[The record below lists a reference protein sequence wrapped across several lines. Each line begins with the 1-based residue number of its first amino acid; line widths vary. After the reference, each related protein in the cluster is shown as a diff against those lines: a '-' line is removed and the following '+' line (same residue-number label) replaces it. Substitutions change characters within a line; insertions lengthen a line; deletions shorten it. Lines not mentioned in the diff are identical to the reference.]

1 MAQTLTDLGKNRAD
15 TVIAAVFE
23 IAKTNICSWGSF
35 TQAQACRDTIA
46 NTEKTSQY
54 TQVLQK
60 NSRILLINFLFPL
73 TYSSGSDIAPGQII
87 FCARGAVFDARRNLP
102 TLMDYQWAAWCI
114 TVAIGYVFGQV
125 LLRHPE
131 LLRAL
136 QTIGV
141 IYIKLYHFRSVE
153 GRPTAKNSHDQR

>member
-1 MAQTLTDLGKNRAD
+1 LHINQLPLAQTLTDLGKNRAG

-23 IAKTNICSWGSF
+23 IAKTNICSWRSF

-73 TYSSGSDIAPGQII
+73 TYSSGPDIFLRPW
-87 FCARGAVFDARRNLP
+87 RR
-102 TLMDYQWAAWCI
+102 
-114 TVAIGYVFGQV
+114 F
-125 LLRHPE
+125 
-131 LLRAL
+131 
-136 QTIGV
+136 
-141 IYIKLYHFRSVE
+141 
-153 GRPTAKNSHDQR
+153 